1 MNSNLT
7 VSTKTFTMSYSDKN
21 GSLRRE
27 VSRGTNLP
35 ELMYIKHQ
43 PYVDSGT
50 KRPGNQSALIFEYVK
65 ALADGTIVPAVRATL
80 KVQSLVDTNVTSA
93 DILLAVENIVNT
105 IQEDDTGLD
114 LADEI
119 FVNREQ

>member
-1 MNSNLT
+1 MNSALT
-7 VSTKTFTMSYSDKN
+7 ISTLTFTQAYSDKS

-27 VSRGTNLP
+27 VSRGVNLP

-43 PYVDSGT
+43 NYTDSAT
-50 KRPGNQSALIFEYVK
+50 KRPGTQSALIFEYVK

-80 KVQSLVDTNVTSA
+80 KVQALTDANVTSA
-93 DILLAVENIVNT
+93 DVLAVIERVVNT

-119 FVNREQ
+119 FVNKEQ